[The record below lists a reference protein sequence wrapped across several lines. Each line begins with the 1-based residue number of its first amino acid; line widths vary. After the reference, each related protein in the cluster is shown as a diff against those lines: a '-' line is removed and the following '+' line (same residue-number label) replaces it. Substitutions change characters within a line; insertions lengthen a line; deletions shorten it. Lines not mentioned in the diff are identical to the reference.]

1 MLLCGSQRAR
11 CCEEGLLCIHI
22 TLLKR
27 VYKPLVLPFLSS
39 SEKSDKMVTPN
50 TGKYM
55 APNFAF
61 VDPLEIPYSPAAA
74 LVVSFSKP
82 I

>member
-1 MLLCGSQRAR
+1 
-11 CCEEGLLCIHI
+11 
-22 TLLKR
+22 
-27 VYKPLVLPFLSS
+27 
-39 SEKSDKMVTPN
+39 MVTPN

-61 VDPLEIPYSPAAA
+61 VDPLEIPYSPAAT
-74 LVVSFSKP
+74 LVVSFNKP